1 MDDSIAEIEDELR
14 RICARS
20 IDVGPAHAIRVRD
33 DGDGQATLLGPPRD
47 IDFHWGGSTAKMLE
61 RLGGLPDNGGP
72 EAIRS
77 EFAKREG

>member
-33 DGDGQATLLGPPRD
+33 DGDGQATLLGPTRG
-47 IDFHWGGSTAKMLE
+47 IDFTWYGSAAKILE

-72 EAIRS
+72 ETIRS
-77 EFAKREG
+77 EFA